1 MNYKIY
7 QRHFEDA
14 ILIVGE
20 KVIIEPPTKKV
31 IQDEYPAVLVSF
43 FGEKTILGYISKG
56 NQFWADADEAHGHG
70 INVNTAI
77 KNLGGRKQIESK
89 LDELFEN
96 RIICQ
101 NPVYVF

>member
-20 KVIIEPPTKKV
+20 KVIIEPPTKV
-31 IQDEYPAVLVSF
+31 IQDEYPAILVSF

-56 NQFWADADEAHGHG
+56 NQFWANASEAHGA
-70 INVNTAI
+70 NVNTAI
-77 KNLGGRKQIESK
+77 VNLGGREQIESK
-89 LDELFEN
+89 LDELFKN
-96 RIICQ
+96 RITCQ
-101 NPVYVF
+101 NPVYIF